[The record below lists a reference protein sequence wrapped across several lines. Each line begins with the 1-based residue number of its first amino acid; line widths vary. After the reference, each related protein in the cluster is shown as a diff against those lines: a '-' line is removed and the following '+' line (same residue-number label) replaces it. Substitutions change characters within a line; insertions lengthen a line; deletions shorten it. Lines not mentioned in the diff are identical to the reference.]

1 MQRII
6 ELSVTRILLLA
17 LAYYVLARLGLLLA
31 IPPGYATA
39 IWPPSGL
46 AIAAVLLWGYPMA
59 AGVFLGSLAVNAG
72 VANSG
77 SALEL
82 SALAMPALIASGST
96 LQAVLGKRLIERFCS
111 PPWTFLHLS
120 QILKLVCLGGAV
132 ASIVSASVGA
142 SSLLY
147 FGVLQPEAFG
157 DSWITWWL
165 GDSLG
170 VLVFTPLL
178 LISQQDKAVVSLRR
192 KLTIALPM
200 LVIFLCL
207 VGLYTTNKSDLQNR
221 LQNQLKSD
229 ANITD
234 VFLQQVVGDI
244 TGILYGAAGFFRAS
258 HYVNREEFA
267 EYYESVHHGDTGVQA
282 LSWSPRVA
290 RVDIPKLIARAKA
303 DGYPDL
309 IVRELSSDGL
319 VPVSPRP
326 HYQIV
331 YHLAPLEPNQRAQG
345 LDLLSEPVRRD
356 AIERALA
363 KGKMSVAGPVQLV
376 QNDGF
381 VQGYLL
387 NLPVSPSKTGDVVT
401 AVVWLENLFAPLNQ
415 LHAEKITQFRVFE
428 TGTNQVLYQSTRLSP
443 TSSSYMHAQQFTFVD
458 REWSVQAW
466 LPDATVT
473 QAMNDKLWP
482 ILFGGFCIIGS
493 LALLIINSTGAQA
506 LSNALIEEKTAE
518 LEQERGFLEALI
530 DHLPLALYVKD
541 ASTRR
546 YIRANQV
553 AYDALGDNSLE
564 LIGRS
569 QEELFAAGS
578 GKSSVEA
585 DDEVIFRKKVLK
597 ETIQYNHNGQ
607 TYWFTNRKIPIE
619 DPASGK
625 VKFILGLAEDI
636 TAQRQTER
644 GLEDSRQHISRILE
658 NVGEGIYGIDAN
670 GRLSFINQ
678 ATSNILGYEEQDI
691 LGQEEHSIFHHHRK
705 DGQSFPL
712 EKCSIHQTLQTG
724 KSYRIDDEVFW
735 KKDGTALP
743 VEYVSTPIIEEQQVI
758 GAVVVFSDISKRQ
771 VLDRL
776 QIEQTRR
783 IEQINQEL
791 EEFSYVASHDIQEPL
806 RTLNCFC
813 DFLAEDLGDD
823 ISESVA
829 TDLGYIKEA
838 SQRMSTLINDMLEFS
853 RAGRSDIDLKPVSLD
868 DCLAQIHK
876 SLQLLIREHGATLT
890 IGPLPKVMGDAN
902 SVLRIFQNLIQNA
915 IKFCKDREPM
925 VSVREVERD
934 ETFVTIEV
942 ADNGIGIE
950 ERFISQIF
958 GAFKRLHNAED
969 YTGSGIGL
977 AVVKKLV
984 DRHGGKIWVESVQ
997 GEGSQFYVSLPL
1009 APNEPD

>member
-1 MQRII
+1 MQRIL

-46 AIAAVLLWGYPMA
+46 AIAAMLLWGYPMA
-59 AGVFLGSLAVNAG
+59 AGVFLGSLTVNAG
-72 VANSG
+72 VGNSADALEWSTLAMPAVIASG
-77 SALEL
+77 SAL
-82 SALAMPALIASGST
+82 
-96 LQAVLGKRLIERFCS
+96 QAVVGKLLIERFCF
-111 PPWTFLHLS
+111 PPWSFLNLS

-147 FGVLQPEAFG
+147 FGILEPEAFT
-157 DSWITWWL
+157 DSWLTWWL

-178 LISQQDKAVVSLRR
+178 LISQQDKAVVSMRR

-200 LVIFLCL
+200 LVMFLCL
-207 VGLYTTNKSDLQNR
+207 VTLYTANKIDLQNR

-234 VFLQQVVGDI
+234 VFLQQLIGDI
-244 TGILYGAAGFFRAS
+244 TGILYGTAGFFRS
-258 HYVNREEFA
+258 SNYVDREEFE
-267 EYYESVHHGDTGVQA
+267 EYFESIHHAGTSVQA
-282 LSWSPRVA
+282 LSWSQRVA
-290 RVDIPKLIARAKA
+290 YEDIPKLVARAKT

-309 IVRELSSDGL
+309 QLRELSSDGL

-326 HYQIV
+326 HYQVV
-331 YHLAPLEPNQRAQG
+331 YHLAPLEPNQGAQG
-345 LDLLSEPVRRD
+345 FDLLSEPVRHS
-356 AIERALA
+356 AMERALQT
-363 KGKMSVAGPVQLV
+363 GKISAAGPLDLV
-376 QNDGF
+376 QTDGF
-381 VQGYLL
+381 EQAYLL
-387 NLPVSPSKTGDVVT
+387 NLPVSPGNSGDVVT
-401 AVVWLENLFAPLNQ
+401 ATVWLENLFAPLRQ
-415 LHAEKITQFRVFE
+415 LHAEKTVQFRLFE
-428 TGTNQVLYQSTRLSP
+428 SGSGEVLYQSAP
-443 TSSSYMHAQQFTFVD
+443 PPASSSYTYSLQIPFVD
-458 REWSVQAW
+458 REWTLVGW
-466 LPDATVT
+466 MPDPDVT
-473 QAMNDKLWP
+473 LAMNDKLWP

-506 LSNALIEEKTAE
+506 LSAALINKKTAE
-518 LEQERGFLEALI
+518 LEQERSFLETLFN
-530 DHLPLALYVKD
+530 HLPLALYVKD
-541 ASTRR
+541 AQSRR
-546 YIRANQV
+546 YIRVNQKV
-553 AYDALGDNSLE
+553 RDLLSGGTIDLINHTQDE
-564 LIGRS
+564 LFAERIGRS
-569 QEELFAAGS
+569 
-578 GKSSVEA
+578 SVET
-585 DDEVIFRKKVLK
+585 DDAVVLQKQIFEEVTQF
-597 ETIQYNHNGQ
+597 EHAGT
-607 TYWFTNRKIPIE
+607 TYWFTHRKIPIE
-619 DPASGK
+619 DPKNGE
-625 VKFILGLAEDI
+625 VKYILGLAEDI
-636 TAQRQTER
+636 TAHRNAER
-644 GLEDSRQHISRILE
+644 RLEDSRQHISRILE

-670 GRLSFINQ
+670 GRLTFINQ
-678 ATSNILGYEEQDI
+678 ATTNILGYKEEEI
-691 LGQEEHSIFHHHRK
+691 LGLEAHSVFQHHRK
-705 DGQSFPL
+705 GGQLFPV
-712 EKCSIHQTLQTG
+712 EKCSIHQTLLTG

-743 VEYVSTPIIEEQQVI
+743 VEYVSTPIVEEQQVI

-771 VLDRL
+771 ILDRL
-776 QIEQTRR
+776 QLEQTRR
-783 IEQINQEL
+783 IEQVNQEL

-868 DCLAQIHK
+868 DCLAQIYK
-876 SLQLLIREHGATLT
+876 SLQLLIRERGATLT
-890 IGPLPKVMGDAN
+890 IGPLPKIMGDAN

-925 VSVREVERD
+925 VSVKEVARD
-934 ETFVTIEV
+934 DAFVTIEV

-984 DRHGGKIWVESVQ
+984 DRHGGKIWVESIQ

-1009 APNEPD
+1009 ALNDSI